1 MILVLDDHPV
11 ARQGLESIIRM
22 YKPEEEIL
30 QAGTVREAI
39 DVVEKTPPEM
49 AFVDINL
56 GRESGFDFLKWMED
70 QHLQAKIFMITS
82 SSDESDFLHAKDYGV
97 DAYLLKD
104 AFIDDIM
111 YGLRVVERGGKF
123 YSADLI
129 ANMGQISEEDRLFDS
144 LTKREKEVLF
154 MLNQGCSNAKI
165 GESLFVSE
173 GTVKKHISNILG
185 KLGLENR
192 VEAVLFA
199 GRNQHRLETEIRF
212 GDSAIKH

>member
-1 MILVLDDHPV
+1 MILVLDDHPI

-22 YKPEEEIL
+22 YKPEEEII

-39 DVVEKTPPEM
+39 EFAEKNAVEM

-56 GRESGFDFLKWMED
+56 GQESGFDFLQWMEE
-70 QHLQAKIFMITS
+70 QSLHAKVFMITS
-82 SSDESDFLHAKDYGV
+82 SSDENDFLHAKDFGV

-111 YGLRVVERGGKF
+111 YGLKVVERGGKF

-129 ANMGQISEEDRLFDS
+129 ENMGNISEEEKLLDS
-144 LTKREKEVLF
+144 LTKREKEVLYF
-154 MLNQGCSNAKI
+154 LNQGYSNAKI
-165 GESLFVSE
+165 GENLFVSE

-199 GRNQHRLETEIRF
+199 GRNRHKLELEIKF
-212 GDSAIKH
+212 GSERVHH